1 MKQPTQD
8 LAKRFDPRRLPRQH
22 RAKETFEKILEV
34 TADLLVERG
43 FEGVNTNIIAERAH
57 VKPPAVYRYFPNK
70 FALYYALAE
79 KIQGELE
86 VALDLALLDAETASL
101 DELVDKL
108 IDLTGKFWID
118 RPAFGLL
125 WFGEWASQGEPM
137 PRLAFGV
144 RTVSKLRAAT
154 SRFRHLG
161 PEREALVL
169 TTAMNIA
176 IAVVHMGLEVPDHRP
191 AVLVQAK
198 IAVNA
203 YLSTFLS

>member
-1 MKQPTQD
+1 MKDGPQNTP
-8 LAKRFDPRRLPRQH
+8 KRFDPRRLPRQH
-22 RAKETFEKILEV
+22 RAKETFEKILAV

-57 VKPPAVYRYFPNK
+57 VKPPAVYRYFPDK

-86 VALDLALLDAETASL
+86 AELDMALVGAEAASFDA
-101 DELVDKL
+101 LVDRL

-125 WFGEWASQGEPM
+125 WFGEWASQGDPM
-137 PRLAFGV
+137 PRLAFGA
-144 RTVSKLRAAT
+144 RTVSKLTAAT
-154 SRFRHLG
+154 TRFRHLG

-169 TTAMNIA
+169 ATAMHIA
-176 IAVVHMGLEVPDHRP
+176 IAVIHMGLEAPDLRP
-191 AVLVQAK
+191 VVLVQAK